1 LLREEKTTT
10 IEVMPHIFTKK
21 QRENGIIVIAIY
33 RHIHRDRRRGTTSSL
48 TLPGFGSENFVPR
61 VLTR

>member
-1 LLREEKTTT
+1 
-10 IEVMPHIFTKK
+10 MSHIFVMK